1 MLSQWVFMAM
11 VMTLPVVHSAQ
22 KQAVMGLALNGP
34 ARYNQR
40 HMKRLLLLLPLLLCA
55 ACQKDD
61 ADQPTS
67 PQAMYDKA
75 QALLKPNVENA
86 KSDFAG
92 ALQWLRKAAEGG
104 LLRAQLDLGGI
115 CFAGGEGQAVDIPQA
130 FEWFTKAAAQ
140 GSKEAEV
147 FLGIIQYEGL
157 NGAKDVAAAL
167 THWRNAANAGIA
179 DAQYR
184 LGRVLAQSAE
194 TRKEGVEWLSKAS
207 SAVPQAATALG
218 NLYYQYLDDTA
229 TAASWFEK
237 GAMAGDPL
245 AQHIFAEMLLLGDPP
260 VVKDVERGLAMLR
273 MAAGQ
278 DYKPA
283 MARLINVLRNAPN
296 ADEWEKEAAAW
307 DARLQ
312 ELMKSAPAQPQK

>member
-1 MLSQWVFMAM
+1 
-11 VMTLPVVHSAQ
+11 
-22 KQAVMGLALNGP
+22 
-34 ARYNQR
+34 
-40 HMKRLLLLLPLLLCA
+40 MKRLLLLLPLLLCA

-157 NGAKDVAAAL
+157 NGAKNVASAM

-245 AQHIFAEMLLLGDPP
+245 AQHIFAEMLLLGDP

-312 ELMKSAPAQPQK
+312 KLMKSAPAPPQK